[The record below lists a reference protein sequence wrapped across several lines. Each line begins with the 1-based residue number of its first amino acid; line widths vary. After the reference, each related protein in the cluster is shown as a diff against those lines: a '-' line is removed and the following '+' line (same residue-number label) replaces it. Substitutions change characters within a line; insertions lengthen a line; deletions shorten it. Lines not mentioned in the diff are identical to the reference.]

1 MSRRLAH
8 AAAGLLGG
16 AAAWPAHAHLVETGF
31 GTFYDGV
38 AHLAVTASDLLVVL
52 ALALLAGQRGPQAAR
67 WSLFVLPAAWLIA
80 GIAGARGAVEP
91 GAVFPVLTTLSF
103 GAAGVLVAFSARL
116 PPAAVAVYA
125 AMAGGLHGF
134 LNGAAL
140 TSGAGTLAL
149 AGAAAAAFCLLALV
163 SAQVATLR
171 ADWTRIAVR
180 VAGSWLGAA
189 ALLMIGWQVRLS
201 G

>member
-1 MSRRLAH
+1 MSRRLGR
-8 AAAGLLGG
+8 AAAGLFGG
-16 AAAWPAHAHLVETGF
+16 AAAWPAQAHLVETGF

-38 AHLAVTASDLLVVL
+38 AHLALSAPDLLLVF

-67 WSLFVLPAAWLIA
+67 WSLFVLPAAWLFA
-80 GIAGARGAVEP
+80 GIAGAQAAVEQ
-91 GAVFPVLTTLSF
+91 GAVFAVLTTLSF
-103 GAAGVLVAFSARL
+103 GVAGVLVAFGARL
-116 PPAAVAVYA
+116 PPAAVALYA
-125 AMAGGLHGF
+125 ALAGGLHGF

-140 TSGAGTLAL
+140 TLGAGTLAL
-149 AGAAAAAFCLLALV
+149 TGAATAAFCVLALV

-171 ADWTRIAVR
+171 AGWTRIAVR